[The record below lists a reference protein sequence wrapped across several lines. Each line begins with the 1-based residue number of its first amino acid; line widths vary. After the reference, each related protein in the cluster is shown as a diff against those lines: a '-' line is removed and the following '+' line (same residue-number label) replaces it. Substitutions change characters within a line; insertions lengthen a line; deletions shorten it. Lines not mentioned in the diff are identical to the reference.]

1 MTGTR
6 PDLCYIV
13 TKLSQ
18 KMSKPTRT
26 NLDLAKHVLRYLRVT
41 SEQGLTFRKSN
52 VPLKLNGFCDS
63 DWGASVADRRSIT
76 GYNFQLSSTGPLIS
90 WKSRKQPTV
99 ALSTCEAEYIAL
111 ANAVQ
116 EAKFLRQLC
125 IDMKVSISDDNVLIR
140 VDNQGAI
147 NLARNPVHHQR
158 SKHIDIKY
166 HFIRSEIQVGIISL
180 KYVPTEDNIADV
192 FTKPAS
198 KGKLEKFKHFMLGL

>member
-1 MTGTR
+1 
-6 PDLCYIV
+6 
-13 TKLSQ
+13 
-18 KMSKPTRT
+18 
-26 NLDLAKHVLRYLRVT
+26 
-41 SEQGLTFRKSN
+41 
-52 VPLKLNGFCDS
+52 
-63 DWGASVADRRSIT
+63 
-76 GYNFQLSSTGPLIS
+76 
-90 WKSRKQPTV
+90 
-99 ALSTCEAEYIAL
+99 
-111 ANAVQ
+111 
-116 EAKFLRQLC
+116 
-125 IDMKVSISDDNVLIR
+125 MKVSISDDNVLIR

>member
-1 MTGTR
+1 
-6 PDLCYIV
+6 
-13 TKLSQ
+13 
-18 KMSKPTRT
+18 
-26 NLDLAKHVLRYLRVT
+26 
-41 SEQGLTFRKSN
+41 
-52 VPLKLNGFCDS
+52 
-63 DWGASVADRRSIT
+63 
-76 GYNFQLSSTGPLIS
+76 LSSTGPLIS

-125 IDMKVSISDDNVLIR
+125 IDMKVSISDDNVLIQ

-198 KGKLEKFKHFMLGL
+198 KGTLEKFKHFMLGL